1 MSKRRLGRGLSSL
14 LSGRPESVAEG
25 DAVNEIPVTKIKPN
39 RWQPRD
45 GVSDDGLAGLVESI
59 RRDGVL
65 QPVVVREAGEGLYE
79 LVAGERR
86 WRAATKAGVATI
98 PAVVR
103 AVGEDR
109 LLELA
114 LIENVQREDLNAM
127 EQARAYR
134 QVMSTLELTQE
145 AAAKRL
151 GLQRSTLANALRLLE
166 LPEDLQGLVSRGTL
180 SAGHARAILG
190 LPDPESQM
198 ALAKRVVAEG
208 LSVRATEGLVAELL
222 GRPGKS
228 GRAVKEKAPHIREL
242 EDRLKRTLGLKVSVR
257 EKRRGGRI
265 IIDFGSHDDF
275 DRLMGLLGVPPEE
288 EL

>member
-14 LSGRPESVAEG
+14 LSGRPESLTQSDGVC
-25 DAVNEIPVTKIKPN
+25 EIPVTKIKPN

-45 GVSDDGLAGLVESI
+45 AVSDDGLAGLVESI

-86 WRAATKAGVATI
+86 WRAAAKAGVTTI

-103 AVGEDR
+103 EVGEDR

-114 LIENVQREDLNAM
+114 LIENVQREDLNVL

-145 AAAKRL
+145 AVAARL

-166 LPEDLQGLVSRGTL
+166 LPEELQGLVSRGTL

-190 LPDPESQM
+190 ITDAEAQM
-198 ALAKRVVAEG
+198 ALAKRVVADG
-208 LSVRATEGLVAELL
+208 LSVRATEALVAGLL
-222 GRPGKS
+222 GGPGKS
-228 GRAVKEKAPHIREL
+228 AKGVKEKAAHIREL
-242 EDRLKRTLGLKVSVR
+242 EDRLKRTLGLKVTVR